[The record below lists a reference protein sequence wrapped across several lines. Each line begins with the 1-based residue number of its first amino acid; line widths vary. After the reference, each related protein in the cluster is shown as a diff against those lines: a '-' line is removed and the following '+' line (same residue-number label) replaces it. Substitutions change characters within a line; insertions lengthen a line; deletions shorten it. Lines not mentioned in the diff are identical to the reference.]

1 MFVRNAEN
9 DCLWIFVS
17 ICLSFI
23 LILNSIFSSSVVSVE
38 EVKTFK
44 MQFGD
49 IDERLRKMCFVCL
62 SDYRLVLHI

>member
-1 MFVRNAEN
+1 MDFCIYIFIFYSDLELHLF
-9 DCLWIFVS
+9 LW
-17 ICLSFI
+17 
-23 LILNSIFSSSVVSVE
+23 SVVSVE

-62 SDYRLVLHI
+62 SVLDYRLVLHI